1 MGDFENAVA
10 EYGARAKAKLS
21 GPGERE
27 ALLSGPVSEFITA
40 VGALSSKKVVA
51 HDEVR
56 ELDGTVRPDFGVR
69 VNGLLVGHIELKA
82 PGVSL
87 DPTTYAPNSHNGKQ
101 WKKLELLP
109 NLLHTNG
116 IEWRL
121 WRFGELVDEPVHMH
135 TPDLTKTKG
144 TLTAPSRLELILSAF
159 LGWTPTPISSLTK
172 LVDTL
177 APLAAMLREEVAAA
191 LRAEKRAVKAGADRD
206 SQPFIGLAKDWKL
219 MLFPHSTDGEFADRY
234 AQTVVF
240 ALVLAISDGTDIA
253 TQSLHEV
260 SKQLEGHRHTLM
272 GRALNL
278 LTEHIANSPAGLAVE
293 MITRALGAVDWAK
306 VSAGSSDIY
315 LHLYEHFLGKYDPA
329 LRKKS
334 GSYYTPVEVVDG
346 MVRLTDLALS
356 EFFNKPEGLRSPT
369 VSVVDPAMG
378 TGTYP
383 LSVLRRIGDSAAAL
397 YGDGATADAVT
408 SAINRLYGIE
418 LQSGPFSVAELR
430 VAGAVEKFGAQVP
443 SQGMNLFVA
452 DTLEDP
458 DEGSDTR
465 LSYTLQ
471 LIAQQRRRAN
481 DMKRK
486 TNVQVVIGNP
496 PYMERAG
503 GRGGWIESGI
513 DTNTGVAPLDAFRT
527 EGNGRNEFPLSNLY
541 IYFWRWATWK
551 VFESTA
557 KSADEGDTG
566 IVCFITATGYLTG
579 PGFKGMREYLRRK
592 ASHGWIINLTPEGK
606 KPPAKSAVFNIET
619 PVCIGIFARTPDTD
633 EDVPADIRYIEFD
646 GLREEKFENL
656 KALVFDDQRWRSART
671 GWQTTFTP
679 AAAGNWDSFPAL
691 FDLMPWASTG
701 VTPNRNWVIGP
712 SKASLELRLRT
723 LLSENDPQV
732 RDAMF
737 KVTRDRRI
745 DKRSKALP
753 GADVETDT
761 TPLSSVPLIAKPK
774 LVQTMFRSFDRQWV
788 LADNRLMDMARP
800 PLWESRVPGQVFV
813 VEQHSIHPSENDP
826 QVRDAM
832 FKVTRDRRID
842 KRSKAL
848 PGADVETDTTPLS
861 SVPLIA
867 KPKLVQTM
875 FRSFDR
881 QWVLADNRL
890 MDMARPPL
898 WESRVPGQVFVVEQH
913 SIHPGAGPGLH
924 FSALIPDINAFNNRG
939 GRTLPRLHPNGSPN
953 VTPGLDA
960 ALKKEIGP
968 SASAADIMFYVAAI
982 TGHPAFVE
990 QFADELSTPGIRI
1003 PITAEPS
1010 LWDTAVRLG
1019 KHVVWLTT
1027 YGAEGERSEDLGDT
1041 APEELPQYVKSVGSV
1056 RPESYEFHSDEGVL
1070 TLGSGRWENIAPEV
1084 FGYTV
1089 GNVAVVQSWLKYRMA
1104 KPTGKVSSPLDEL
1117 HDPNWAP
1124 EWSIELTEL
1133 LRVLTNLVA
1142 MEGDLDQLLGDV
1154 LAGPLVSMEQLV
1166 AAGMRTGLDADDRK
1180 PKRTPY
1186 TVGMFAETNEP

>member
-260 SKQLEGHRHTLM
+260 SKQQLEGHRHTLM

-813 VEQHSIHPSENDP
+813 VEQHSIHP
-826 QVRDAM
+826 
-832 FKVTRDRRID
+832 
-842 KRSKAL
+842 
-848 PGADVETDTTPLS
+848 
-861 SVPLIA
+861 
-867 KPKLVQTM
+867 
-875 FRSFDR
+875 
-881 QWVLADNRL
+881 
-890 MDMARPPL
+890 
-898 WESRVPGQVFVVEQH
+898 
-913 SIHPGAGPGLH
+913 GAGPGLH
-924 FSALIPDINAFNNRG
+924 FSALMPDINAFNNRG